1 MQDIYI
7 ERTSTDSVLLHI
19 TKLQV
24 HDQGEYECYTPNTDS
39 VYYGAYSDKTILTV
53 IPDTLQARISALSIR
68 RAAGESLSLSC
79 DVSKRTS
86 QHTHLSISWFLQT
99 GGETLEIVTLTR
111 EFILQAGT
119 AFHHRLESGHLRLDR
134 SGLTTYL
141 LTIFQ
146 LQHSDQGEIYC
157 EATEWIQDP
166 DKSWYPLLIK
176 RTESTKVTVEQR
188 PLAADVQE
196 SAICLGRIVKVPAG
210 PLIRVEGRDIVIP
223 CNVSHFDGPPEQD
236 FDWELTQD
244 SGSKMQVVS
253 TLDSSFTD
261 KSYEDR
267 VNSGEIAVERTSAS
281 SVVLRIKHVKLTDSG
296 KYKCLTPSTDA
307 SISGNYDAEVE
318 LRVISD
324 SLKVAAPKSRSKTGS
339 ITEGSSF
346 DLRCTASQDSV
357 EGTHLSVTWEVR
369 RGAASEKIL
378 SLNPDGG
385 VMAGSGYSQR
395 YQAGGVRL
403 ELLGNGVYRLVVS
416 QALPTDEGT
425 YVCVAGQWVKDESG
439 AWKNILE
446 KSTDVGEVKVTPIAS
461 SLMVSVG
468 GGNVTLNADSTLEL
482 TCTVATANSDA
493 IRMEVT
499 WYVSPT
505 PGADQGSSRL
515 LVHMDRDSVVNGS
528 DAVTVSRVSADAT
541 RLVFREVEKTDAG
554 YYFCKVVGW
563 MPQSGGT
570 WYKAAEKTSTSVR
583 VTVTLLEPTYSVL
596 LSAPTTPH
604 FSDDPTELECKV
616 TDVQNANGTRMT
628 VSWHY
633 RKPTPADLPVSDDLI
648 ATMDQNW
655 DLQAGEKYKERVGKG
670 HIVLTKL
677 DPAVFKLQILHTR
690 DTDRGEY
697 FCTVSAWAQTK
708 DHSWVKT
715 KDVSSRNLPVS
726 WDQEDPSLTVVAT
739 PLKAVFSGGDTF
751 EMACKVTGKKLK
763 NPKYSVLINVEE
775 PSSRKIRKIM
785 SMSQDSVTRLEE
797 WNEKNRLD
805 SVVLEKSSA
814 DEFRFRMYGTQISDA
829 GYYYCEVTAWTPD
842 AGNTWSEA
850 TRGISNKVKIDFE
863 NTGPAFSVS
872 LHSDRLTVYPG
883 ETVKIECVIT
893 VHGAA
898 AGTDNISYDVKWSV
912 STEDKSVFL
921 VSMDRWGV
929 RTLTPRN
936 GSSDCSLER
945 IKPRTYRLSIHNTE
959 DTDRGN
965 YHCSVTPWIQTSDG
979 SWQKSLEIQS
989 EPVLLKVDFAMKDF
1003 NTQIVT
1009 NQGPLKEGDTLEIR
1023 CTVEA
1028 QNIPDRYF
1036 SVVWLRNNEEMASF
1050 GPTGVPDIGDSYRTR
1065 ESNRQVKV
1073 VKKSNNDYLFIAY
1086 HVSKE
1091 DSGSYQ
1097 CRVTEMEK
1105 GSGENFIGKTPK
1117 SSSEV
1122 VLDIRPLPSNLSVVV
1137 SSNTVDITE
1146 GDSLHFD
1153 CKVTGSQGHL
1163 SVTWRLSQDHDI
1175 ITLNQIGVL
1184 QPGSSYQERIRS
1196 GDIRVD
1202 RVSQELFTLEIS
1214 NSLASDQGTYM
1225 CVVTEWTIEANDKW
1239 KQEES
1244 KFHKVAVTI
1253 TLLRSVLTAELKS
1266 RTINVKDTENITLR
1280 CKVKGPKVPLTIT
1293 WTFMAKGSQ
1302 TENIVAIHYDG
1313 KTTWGEKTSNFKFK
1327 TIVEKTETDSNLKI
1341 TRASSTEMGKY
1352 QCVAEAWINK
1362 VQLATVSSN
1371 DLEVIVSK
1379 PVSKLSISSEPL
1391 TIKSKAN
1398 ANVEIECNITA
1409 STYEDSQFEVTWYA
1423 SKYDKELSNKTILKT
1438 DRNNILMPEEL
1449 MNSHEM
1455 KNKYQSKR
1463 CSRSSYKLSILQTDL
1478 TDSGKYYCV
1487 VEEWLQDANNI
1498 WYSLDKKS
1506 VEIEVD
1512 IASIENK
1519 LQVSKTNTTTIVHE
1533 NKEFKVN
1540 CTFSN
1545 EVQSTSQFSVIWYY
1559 QNSSYTK
1566 KPLLKLK
1573 PNSMFEFLGGDKEL
1587 MKRMQFYSPSVGT
1600 YSLVIQKADV
1610 GDSGFYS
1617 CQVDEWIMNSKNQLH
1632 FQSSDVSGFTNVEI
1646 HHPEKKLHVVKSD
1659 VSISLVEKQG
1669 SFKLK
1674 CSIDSISSRES
1685 TFEVTWWKR
1694 TEQGENQAIF
1704 IAQRNSTLR
1713 FLNGTKSS
1721 LLFERPT
1728 AKLYTLTVQ
1737 RAEVTD
1743 SGSYYCHVKELLL
1756 SPRNQWHEIAADT
1769 SGTSTVNIKQEEHSI
1784 FSTVCASQSL
1794 FSFVFIYPFIVI
1806 VLLIMVML
1814 YLYYKLWKAEGTH
1827 KSCKENGPSLWPEG
1841 DPLKFFNEIDAQDE
1855 NPNSAG
1861 TSSAKRV
1868 VTVQTGTLYRTV
1880 DSHITIWCN
1889 VSGYQGTM
1897 EQDFQWSIY
1906 LTSAPE
1912 REIQIISTKDPNYA
1926 YALYGERVRSK
1937 EIYIERV
1944 SGDSVLLHITK
1955 LQQQDQGEYECYTP
1969 NTDAHYLG
1977 VYSAKMNLTGI
1988 RVDSHFILTGSC
2000 PARRVAG

>member
-1 MQDIYI
+1 LILCFSGVHFGQRVVETQRGPLFRAQGSHVTLSCKVRGYEGTPKQNFHWSIYRPASPSVEIHIVSTADPHFTYALYRHRVRMQDIYI

-19 TKLQV
+19 TKLQM

-166 DKSWYPLLIK
+166 DESWYPLLIK

-188 PLAADVQE
+188 PPTADVRE
-196 SAICLGRIVKVPAG
+196 S
-210 PLIRVEGRDIVIP
+210 VIP
-223 CNVSHFDGPPEQD
+223 DTLQARISALSIRRAAGESLSLSCDVLKRTSQHTHLSISWFLQTGGETLEIVTLTREFILQAGTAFHHRLESGHLRLDRSGLTTYLLTIFQLQHSDQGEIYCEATEWIQDPDESWYPLLIKRTESTKVTVEQRPPTADVRES
-236 FDWELTQD
+236 EYT
-244 SGSKMQVVS
+244 
-253 TLDSSFTD
+253 TDSSVPEKTFQP
-261 KSYEDR
+261 
-267 VNSGEIAVERTSAS
+267 
-281 SVVLRIKHVKLTDSG
+281 LRAH
-296 KYKCLTPSTDA
+296 
-307 SISGNYDAEVE
+307 
-318 LRVISD
+318 VISD
-324 SLKVAAPKSRSKTGS
+324 SLKVAAPQSRSKTGN

-357 EGTHLSVTWEVR
+357 EGTRLSVTWEVR

-385 VMAGSGYSQR
+385 VMAGSDYSQR
-395 YQAGGVRL
+395 YQVGGVRL

-446 KSTDVGEVKVTPIAS
+446 KSMDVGEVKVTPIAP

-468 GGNVTLNADSTLEL
+468 EGNVTLNADSTLEL
-482 TCTVATANSDA
+482 TCTVATANRDA

-505 PGADQGSSRL
+505 PSADQGSSRL

-528 DAVTVSRVSADAT
+528 GAVTVSRVSADAT
-541 RLVFREVEKTDAG
+541 RLVFREVEKTDTG

-563 MPQSGGT
+563 MPQCGGT

-583 VTVTLLEPTYSVL
+583 VTVTSLEPTFSVL

-604 FSDDPTELECKV
+604 FSDDQTELECKV

-677 DPAVFKLQILHTR
+677 DPAVFKLQVLHTR

-726 WDQEDPSLTVVAT
+726 WEQEDPSLTVVAT

-785 SMSQDSVTRLEE
+785 SMTQDSVTRLEE

-805 SVVLEKSSA
+805 SVVLEKSSV

-863 NTGPAFSVS
+863 NTGPAFNVS
-872 LHSDRLTVYPG
+872 LHSDKLTVYTG

-898 AGTDNISYDVKWSV
+898 AGTDDISYDVKWSV

-929 RTLTPRN
+929 MTLAPRN
-936 GSSDCSLER
+936 GTSDCSLER

-959 DTDRGN
+959 DTDCGS
-965 YHCSVTPWIQTSDG
+965 YHCSVTPWLKTSDG
-979 SWQKSLEIQS
+979 AWQKSLEIQS
-989 EPVLLKVDFAMKDF
+989 EPVHLKVDFAMLESLKYPLLFGAAAALCVGLLAMLIGYIGARFCYYSASQRTVQIQQGRLYRAKGYPVTVSCNVSGYETNTKQEFEFSFFSPDNPQQEINIISTKDTNF
-1003 NTQIVT
+1003 AYAKYGGRVRQKDIFIDRRSKDSVLLHIRKLENADTGEYECHTPNTDSKYFGTYNDKMNLTVIEDT
-1009 NQGPLKEGDTLEIR
+1009 LDATLGKETLNKFEGDPLQLKCEVSKQTLQHTHISVTWYLNKTEDLRVPIISLMR
-1023 CTVEA
+1023 GFVLNPGSEYRVRYEA
-1028 QNIPDRYF
+1028 GHIGLDKIGGTTYRLSISQLQQSDQGQIYCEAGEWIQDPDRSWYQIASKTTAATTVNVQ
-1036 SVVWLRNNEEMASF
+1036 SVA
-1050 GPTGVPDIGDSYRTR
+1050 
-1065 ESNRQVKV
+1065 
-1073 VKKSNNDYLFIAY
+1073 
-1086 HVSKE
+1086 
-1091 DSGSYQ
+1091 
-1097 CRVTEMEK
+1097 
-1105 GSGENFIGKTPK
+1105 
-1117 SSSEV
+1117 
-1122 VLDIRPLPSNLSVVV
+1122 SNLSVVV
-1137 SSNTVDITE
+1137 SSNTVNITE
-1146 GDSLHFD
+1146 GHSLHFD

-1163 SVTWRLSQDHDI
+1163 SVTWRLSEGHDI

-1184 QPGSSYQERIRS
+1184 QPGSSYRERIRS

-1214 NSLASDQGTYM
+1214 SSLASDQGTYM

-1244 KFHKVAVTI
+1244 KFHEVAVTI
-1253 TLLRSVLTAELKS
+1253 TLLRSLLTAELKS
-1266 RTINVKDTENITLR
+1266 RTINVKDNESIILQ

-1302 TENIVAIHYDG
+1302 TENIVVLHYDG
-1313 KTTWGEKTSNFKFK
+1313 KITWGEKTSNFKFK
-1327 TIVEKTETDSNLKI
+1327 TIVEKTESVSNLKI
-1341 TRASSTEMGKY
+1341 TRTSSTEMGKY
-1352 QCVAEAWINK
+1352 QCVAEVWINE
-1362 VQLATVSSN
+1362 VQLANVSSN
-1371 DLEVIVSK
+1371 ELEVIVSK

-1391 TIKSKAN
+1391 TIKSKVN
-1398 ANVEIECNITA
+1398 ANVEIECKITA
-1409 STYEDSQFEVTWYA
+1409 STYEDSQFEVSWYT
-1423 SKYDKELSNKTILKT
+1423 SKYDEELSNKIILKN
-1438 DRNNILMPEEL
+1438 DRNNILMPGEL

-1506 VEIEVD
+1506 VEIEVN
-1512 IASIENK
+1512 IASI
-1519 LQVSKTNTTTIVHE
+1519 
-1533 NKEFKVN
+1533 
-1540 CTFSN
+1540 
-1545 EVQSTSQFSVIWYY
+1545 
-1559 QNSSYTK
+1559 
-1566 KPLLKLK
+1566 
-1573 PNSMFEFLGGDKEL
+1573 
-1587 MKRMQFYSPSVGT
+1587 
-1600 YSLVIQKADV
+1600 
-1610 GDSGFYS
+1610 
-1617 CQVDEWIMNSKNQLH
+1617 
-1632 FQSSDVSGFTNVEI
+1632 
-1646 HHPEKKLHVVKSD
+1646 EKKLHVHKSD

-1704 IAQRNSTLR
+1704 IAQRNSTLS
-1713 FLNGTKSS
+1713 FLNGTKSI

-1737 RAEVTD
+1737 RAVVTD
-1743 SGSYYCHVKELLL
+1743 SGRYYCRVKELLL

-1769 SGTSTVNIKQEEHSI
+1769 SGTSTVDIKQE
-1784 FSTVCASQSL
+1784 
-1794 FSFVFIYPFIVI
+1794 
-1806 VLLIMVML
+1806 VLD
-1814 YLYYKLWKAEGTH
+1814 K
-1827 KSCKENGPSLWPEG
+1827 N
-1841 DPLKFFNEIDAQDE
+1841 
-1855 NPNSAG
+1855 
-1861 TSSAKRV
+1861 
-1868 VTVQTGTLYRTV
+1868 
-1880 DSHITIWCN
+1880 
-1889 VSGYQGTM
+1889 
-1897 EQDFQWSIY
+1897 
-1906 LTSAPE
+1906 SAPE
-1912 REIQIISTKDPNYA
+1912 CFH
-1926 YALYGERVRSK
+1926 LY
-1937 EIYIERV
+1937 YLPV
-1944 SGDSVLLHITK
+1944 SLCQLSGLGTSYRIAIADNGNNIVIPK
-1955 LQQQDQGEYECYTP
+1955 GFNLQWT
-1969 NTDAHYLG
+1969 
-1977 VYSAKMNLTGI
+1977 
-1988 RVDSHFILTGSC
+1988 
-2000 PARRVAG
+2000 